1 MDEKQTKPKC
11 RYIVSGPNITEEE
24 SKIIFPENI
33 NLQKVSES
41 IYSFIILALEK
52 SKYNKLIKSFDF
64 IEKLSFHKNKS
75 GFVDSVKYK
84 VPMCENEEKKNC
96 TYTMKILT
104 DFHKNE
110 EYEFTIKDNL
120 LIIYTINKFE
130 KTVGCDMWRLSP
142 HIDIADKKFM
152 EDVANVNSYNLLRSL
167 LLPQYHAFGLAKC
180 SEPDNFD
187 KEVGIFISQKKAY
200 MKMNSNDTYDLKI
213 QLSHINALIDS
224 ATKEK
229 LRIERN
235 IRNLKKS
242 VIRSKKSLNIFNT
255 ELKTHILK
263 KIFNIY

>member
-1 MDEKQTKPKC
+1 MDEKQTKSKC
-11 RYIVSGPNITEEE
+11 RYMISGPNITEEE
-24 SKIIFPENI
+24 SKTIFPENI
-33 NLQKVSES
+33 NLTKISES
-41 IYSFIILALEK
+41 IYSFIILALGK

-64 IEKLSFHKNKS
+64 IEELSFHKNES
-75 GFVDSVKYK
+75 GLVDSVEYK
-84 VPMCENEEKKNC
+84 VPMCENEEQKDC

-110 EYEFTIKDNL
+110 EYEFTTKDNL
-120 LIIYTINKFE
+120 LVMYTINESE

-142 HIDIADKKFM
+142 HIDTADKKFM
-152 EDVANVNSYNLLRSL
+152 EDVVNVNSYNLLRSL

-180 SEPDNFD
+180 SESDNFN
-187 KEVGIFISQKKAY
+187 KEAGIFISQKKAF

-224 ATKEK
+224 AIKEK

-242 VIRSKKSLNIFNT
+242 VIRSKKSLNMFNM
-255 ELKTHILK
+255 ES
-263 KIFNIY
+263 

>member
-1 MDEKQTKPKC
+1 MDEKQTKSKC
-11 RYIVSGPNITEEE
+11 RYMISGPNITEEE
-24 SKIIFPENI
+24 SKTIFPENI
-33 NLQKVSES
+33 NLTKISES
-41 IYSFIILALEK
+41 IYSFIILALGK

-64 IEKLSFHKNKS
+64 IEELSFHKNES
-75 GFVDSVKYK
+75 GLVDSVEYK
-84 VPMCENEEKKNC
+84 VPMCENEEQKDY

-110 EYEFTIKDNL
+110 EYEFTTKDNL
-120 LIIYTINKFE
+120 LVMYTINESE

-142 HIDIADKKFM
+142 HIDTADKKFM
-152 EDVANVNSYNLLRSL
+152 EDVVNVNSYNLLRSL

-180 SEPDNFD
+180 SESDNFN
-187 KEVGIFISQKKAY
+187 KEAGIFISQKKAF

-224 ATKEK
+224 AIKEK

-242 VIRSKKSLNIFNT
+242 VIRSKKSLNMFNM
-255 ELKTHILK
+255 ES
-263 KIFNIY
+263 